1 MRIKVTVK
9 SANSSIHRFDSF
21 TFSADVGRLTR
32 ALILNGES
40 KSAKAIQTEFSNLL
54 NEIYSCESK
63 IWMDS
68 AVSGYGGEEDDHKFG
83 PEATTADIIKN
94 NSQPKPTTP
103 PYHLLGKNFR
113 IKKFLIFIVPSIL
126 INLVNQLTR

>member
-1 MRIKVTVK
+1 
-9 SANSSIHRFDSF
+9 
-21 TFSADVGRLTR
+21 
-32 ALILNGES
+32 
-40 KSAKAIQTEFSNLL
+40 
-54 NEIYSCESK
+54 
-63 IWMDS
+63 MDS

-113 IKKFLIFIVPSIL
+113 IKKFLIFIVFKYWGPAPSIL